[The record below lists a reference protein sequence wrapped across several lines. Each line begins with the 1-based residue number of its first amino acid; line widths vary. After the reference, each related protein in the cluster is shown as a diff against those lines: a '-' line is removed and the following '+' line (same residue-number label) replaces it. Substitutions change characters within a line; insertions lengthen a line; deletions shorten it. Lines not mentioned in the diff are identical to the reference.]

1 MSLRTSNLPASN
13 LLKLSCIGAGRV
25 GSSLCNLLAKYV
37 TIKQIINRTAVSA
50 RKAVDFIGAGHPVAL
65 KDTPCRPFQTADIWM
80 IATPDDHIE
89 EAVQLLAESGVL
101 QADNLV
107 FHCSGAISS
116 DVLFPLT
123 AMGVH
128 IGSAHPIHS
137 FSNPANS
144 ISNLN
149 KVPFA
154 IEGDADAIGRLNDLC
169 IAIGGQPFTINSDS
183 KALYHAA
190 TVMACNNL
198 ISLLEMSKSMLA
210 RAGVELRNDR
220 NPLDL
225 LIQQTVTNYLN
236 SNAQAALTGPI
247 ARGDIT
253 TVASHLLALQN
264 TPNEWQDTYRG
275 LGKMA
280 VQISARQGQA
290 SAEQLKEILRLLNVE
305 TDNQTSDNN

>member
-1 MSLRTSNLPASN
+1 VS
-13 LLKLSCIGAGRV
+13 
-25 GSSLCNLLAKYV
+25 
-37 TIKQIINRTAVSA
+37 IKQVINRTAISA
-50 RKAVDFIGAGHPVAL
+50 QKAVAFIGSGDPVAL
-65 KDTPCRPFQTADIWM
+65 KDTSCRQFQPADIWM
-80 IATPDDHIE
+80 IATPDDRIE
-89 EAVQLLAESGVL
+89 EAVQLLADSGVL

-116 DVLFPLT
+116 NVLSPLK

-137 FSNPANS
+137 FANPANS
-144 ISNLN
+144 ISSLN

-154 IEGDADAIGRLNDLC
+154 IEGDADAIDRLNDLI
-169 IAIGGQPFTINSDS
+169 IAVGGQPFTINSGS
-183 KALYHAA
+183 KSLYHAA

-210 RAGVELRNDR
+210 QAGVELQPDG

-236 SNAQAALTGPI
+236 TNAQTALTGPI
-247 ARGDIT
+247 ARGDVT
-253 TVASHLLALQN
+253 TVASHLLALQH

-280 VQISARQGQA
+280 VEISARQGQA
-290 SAEQLKEILRLLNVE
+290 SAEQLQDILLLLNIQ
-305 TDNQTSDNN
+305 TDNQTSDKT

>member
-1 MSLRTSNLPASN
+1 MSLLTSNLPTSN
-13 LLKLSCIGAGRV
+13 QLHLSCIGAGRV
-25 GSSLCNLLAKYV
+25 GSSLCNLLAEYV
-37 TIKQIINRTAVSA
+37 TIKQVINRTAVSA
-50 RKAVDFIGAGHPVAL
+50 QKAVDFIGSGDPVAL
-65 KDTPCRPFQTADIWM
+65 KDTSCRQFQSADLWI

-89 EAVQLLAESGVL
+89 ETVQLLADSGVL
-101 QADNLV
+101 QTDNIV

-116 DVLFPLT
+116 NVLSPLK

-128 IGSAHPIHS
+128 IGSLHPIHS
-137 FSNPANS
+137 FANPANS

-154 IEGDADAIGRLNDLC
+154 IEGDANAVNSLTDLC
-169 IAIGGQPFTINSDS
+169 IAIGGQPFTISSDS
-183 KALYHAA
+183 KSLYHAA
-190 TVMACNNL
+190 TVMASNNL

-210 RAGVELRNDR
+210 QAGVEVQADG

-236 SNAQAALTGPI
+236 TNAQAALTGPI
-247 ARGDIT
+247 ARGDVT

-264 TPNEWQDTYRG
+264 THGEWQETYRG

-280 VQISARQGQA
+280 VEISARQGQA
-290 SAEQLKEILRLLNVE
+290 SAEQLQDILLLLNIQ
-305 TDNQTSDNN
+305 TDNQTSDKT